1 MKRYFQNSRNGSFG
15 FVLLF
20 FAGVF
25 FSMFSC
31 TKVED
36 ELGTDFIPVQDMMK
50 LRMDTMKKVYSYT
63 RSVDSIVTDE
73 WGYTYMGSMVQS
85 MFGQTNCDFIGQ
97 VVFAGG
103 FSSSD
108 SLWGDQPAIDSAFI
122 SLAISGYWGDTLEN
136 VVVDVYRMNKPLPYL
151 KDSSYYSNFDAE
163 PYIDP
168 TPIATMNVTGNTE
181 SAYVKI
187 PNEVAERYLDTTDM
201 IYVYDTLFHKRHP
214 GYFFKARKTMQGGNI
229 YSVDLTNSNIF
240 VYYHNK
246 NVPVADTSYVMFAFD
261 NGDESYNEAFT
272 MISHDFTYASALN
285 GVNPKEIDN
294 TSEPQKL
301 TYIQSLGGLMTEV
314 EVLQEE
320 IDRIKKQ
327 AEAEGYSRV
336 SINNATLIA
345 TIDNPIPERLDWS
358 PSRLGI
364 FYNYNDFTL
373 IPDYYPYDVDDTTP
387 MFGGYIN
394 RAKMCYSMN
403 ITTWIQQLFTG
414 ATEEKKVDLTVGY
427 GFESIMAGVAL
438 EGVGS
443 ETPLQIAITYTMV
456 K

>member
-1 MKRYFQNSRNGSFG
+1 
-15 FVLLF
+15 
-20 FAGVF
+20 
-25 FSMFSC
+25 
-31 TKVED
+31 
-36 ELGTDFIPVQDMMK
+36 
-50 LRMDTMKKVYSYT
+50 
-63 RSVDSIVTDE
+63 
-73 WGYTYMGSMVQS
+73 
-85 MFGQTNCDFIGQ
+85 
-97 VVFAGG
+97 
-103 FSSSD
+103 
-108 SLWGDQPAIDSAFI
+108 
-122 SLAISGYWGDTLEN
+122 
-136 VVVDVYRMNKPLPYL
+136 
-151 KDSSYYSNFDAE
+151 
-163 PYIDP
+163 
-168 TPIATMNVTGNTE
+168 
-181 SAYVKI
+181 
-187 PNEVAERYLDTTDM
+187 
-201 IYVYDTLFHKRHP
+201 
-214 GYFFKARKTMQGGNI
+214 
-229 YSVDLTNSNIF
+229 
-240 VYYHNK
+240 
-246 NVPVADTSYVMFAFD
+246 
-261 NGDESYNEAFT
+261 
-272 MISHDFTYASALN
+272 
-285 GVNPKEIDN
+285 
-294 TSEPQKL
+294 
-301 TYIQSLGGLMTEV
+301 MTEV

-345 TIDNPIPERLDWS
+345 TINNPIPERLDWS

-394 RAKMCYSMN
+394 RAKMRYSMN